1 MAIVKM
7 RDLLRKPTTVFEELE
22 RTGEPALLT
31 RDGKAVAAL
40 FPVDSDQA
48 YEVAMAALPEFVGS
62 RERAKH
68 ARGEGRTASAAE
80 FLQDFEARHGAAG
93 SDVPPTT
100 TPLTTPA
107 AGGEPPVASPT
118 EDEAGLVEELKAF
131 FGEEVSRDL
140 AGEIE
145 QRIAAASEPVIEL
158 VAPEVSEQRVVT
170 SDYPRR
176 VEQLNGELFAR
187 LLPGEL
193 RRTALYV
200 LARQTPADLRTH
212 APKEGVLGR
221 ALAKRTLDA
230 LTERVKS
237 FNCELIED
245 RPQGAVFSFHN
256 YESCVHARAVEGFDL
271 SPWAPPQKRSVS

>member
-22 RTGEPALLT
+22 RSGEPALLT

-68 ARGEGRTASAAE
+68 ARSEGRTASAAK

-93 SDVPPTT
+93 GGVPPTT
-100 TPLTTPA
+100 PLTAPPV
-107 AGGEPPVASPT
+107 GGEAPVASST
-118 EDEAGLVEELKAF
+118 EGEAGLVEELKAF
-131 FGEEVSRDL
+131 FGEEVSREL
-140 AGEIE
+140 ASELE
-145 QRIAAASEPVIEL
+145 QRIAAASEPIIEA
-158 VAPEVSEQRVVT
+158 APKLDEQHGEIH
-170 SDYPRR
+170 DFPRR
-176 VEQLNGELFAR
+176 VEQLNSELFAR

-193 RRTALYV
+193 RRAALDV
-200 LARQTPADLRTH
+200 LARQTPTDLRSH
-212 APKEGVLGR
+212 ASEEGVLGR

-245 RPQGAVFSFHN
+245 RPKGSVFSLYN

-271 SPWAPPQKRSVS
+271 SPWARLQRRSVR